1 VQTITSSV
9 IYSSGSNVFGNN
21 IANTQVMT
29 GSMSLT
35 GSLSINGT
43 SSIVGTGTTNTL
55 PKFTAASTIGNSLI
69 QDDGTTISI
78 TRTAGDLELSLL
90 AGSTTVAGNSILGL
104 YAGTGVG
111 NLVPYG
117 TIKVIPE
124 TAATNTRAANM
135 VFSIRNS
142 AGTLAESFRILSTGA
157 ATFLSTVDGTIFNS
171 TSNAFRFSGNN
182 AISLVSLNAQNVV
195 KINAAGYW
203 GTQLVGANDKGILID
218 NTGQVG
224 IGTNTP
230 NGNLEVYA
238 ATPVIISGASSAA
251 SLHGI
256 EFRQSNTTDAYIKQL
271 PATGELR
278 FYVGRNSS
286 WGGNMTFWTDTVQR
300 MFISSGGEV
309 RIQGAGS
316 SQIPF
321 SIYDG
326 SSRRVFCIPSQYYG
340 YIFAISVAADGGKG
354 ISFGNG
360 GGASEVGSI
369 VCNSSSISINYSSD
383 YRLKEDLK
391 DFNGIDVLS
400 KVKLYNF
407 RWKAEQTRD
416 YGVIAHE
423 LKETMPTMVTGEKDA
438 LTHEDKLAPQGV
450 DYIKFVPILIKAI
463 QELKSQ
469 NDALQSRI
477 ETLESK

>member
-1 VQTITSSV
+1 MNVAGGAV
-9 IYSSGSNVFGNN
+9 INGEGPGGLNLAATQASIGFYTNGAASGNLRMFISSSGN
-21 IANTQVMT
+21 
-29 GSMSLT
+29 
-35 GSLSINGT
+35 
-43 SSIVGTGTTNTL
+43 
-55 PKFTAASTIGNSLI
+55 
-69 QDDGTTISI
+69 
-78 TRTAGDLELSLL
+78 
-90 AGSTTVAGNSILGL
+90 
-104 YAGTGVG
+104 
-111 NLVPYG
+111 
-117 TIKVIPE
+117 
-124 TAATNTRAANM
+124 
-135 VFSIRNS
+135 
-142 AGTLAESFRILSTGA
+142 
-157 ATFLSTVDGTIFNS
+157 
-171 TSNAFRFSGNN
+171 
-182 AISLVSLNAQNVV
+182 
-195 KINAAGYW
+195 
-203 GTQLVGANDKGILID
+203 
-218 NTGQVG
+218 VG
-224 IGTNTP
+224 IGTSSP
-230 NGNLEVYA
+230 GGKLEVYA
-238 ATPVIISGASSAA
+238 ATPTIICGATTAD

-256 EFRQSNTTDAYIKQL
+256 EFRQSNTVDAFIKQL
-271 PATGELR
+271 PSTGEFR
-278 FYVGRNSS
+278 FNVGRNSS

-423 LKETMPTMVTGEKDA
+423 LKEIMPTMVTGEKDA

-450 DYIKFVPILIKAI
+450 DYIKFVPILIKAV
-463 QELKSQ
+463 QELTARVQ
-469 NDALQSRI
+469 Y
-477 ETLESK
+477 LENK